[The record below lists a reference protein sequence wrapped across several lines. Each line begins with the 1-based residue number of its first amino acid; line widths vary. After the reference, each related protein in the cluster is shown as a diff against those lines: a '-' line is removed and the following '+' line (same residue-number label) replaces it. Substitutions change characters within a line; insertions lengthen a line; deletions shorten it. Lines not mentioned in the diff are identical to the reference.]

1 MKIRAIRIDTD
12 GQPEAEPI
20 VDKTLNTLE
29 SKLARAHK
37 VLGDGIGLTPCDF
50 VAVYRGNHYKV
61 GDVVQIEDDLG
72 VIKFAQIDS
81 IEPQVSKESDGGLK
95 TTLVLGL
102 KKLPYEPT

>member
-1 MKIRAIRIDTD
+1 MKIRAVRIGTD

-72 VIKFAQIDS
+72 VIKFTQIDS

-102 KKLPYEPT
+102 LKLPYEPT